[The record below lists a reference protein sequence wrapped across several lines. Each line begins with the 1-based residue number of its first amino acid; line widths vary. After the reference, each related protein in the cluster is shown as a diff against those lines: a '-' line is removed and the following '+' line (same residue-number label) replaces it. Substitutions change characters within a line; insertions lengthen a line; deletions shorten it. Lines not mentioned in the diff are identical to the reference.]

1 MRSIQV
7 GLFAFALIL
16 SGGATGCGSSAVTT
30 SATIMSATNQA
41 LGTATFTQNGD
52 SVDAEIKVTGVS
64 AGKHG
69 LHLHDVGKCEAPD
82 FTTAGGH
89 WNPTTQMHGDPSA
102 AMHHVGDFGNLEVAA
117 DGTGTTKL
125 TTTGLSLRVGVATY
139 VPGHAL
145 ILHAGTDDLTTQPT
159 GNSGARLGC
168 VVISAPA
175 GN

>member
-1 MRSIQV
+1 MRTIKA
-7 GLFAFALIL
+7 GLLAFALIGL
-16 SGGATGCGSSAVTT
+16 SATGCGSSPTT
-30 SATIMSATNQA
+30 SATIMSATNQS

-52 SVDAEIKVTGVS
+52 KVDVQISVSGVS

-69 LHLHDVGKCEAPD
+69 LHVHDMGKCEGPD
-82 FTTAGGH
+82 FTSAGGH

-117 DGTGTTKL
+117 DGTGTIKL
-125 TTTGLSLRVGVATY
+125 TTGLSLRAGEATY
-139 VPGHAL
+139 LPGHAL
-145 ILHAGTDDLTTQPT
+145 ILHAGTDDLMTQPT

-168 VVISAPA
+168 VVIAAPA

>member
-1 MRSIQV
+1 
-7 GLFAFALIL
+7 
-16 SGGATGCGSSAVTT
+16 
-30 SATIMSATNQA
+30 MSATNQA

-125 TTTGLSLRVGVATY
+125 TTHR
-139 VPGHAL
+139 
-145 ILHAGTDDLTTQPT
+145 TQP
-159 GNSGARLGC
+159 ARRRSDL
-168 VVISAPA
+168 PA
-175 GN
+175 RPRPDLARGDR